1 MAWNQSHSNS
11 LVCLYTYLKALVL
24 QMLFEHTLNTKQNFE
39 AVYMVM
45 LVSLKDSNKLPF
57 NERGNK
63 SDLDFTF
70 LFFFSSLE
78 KPKLKL

>member
-1 MAWNQSHSNS
+1 M
-11 LVCLYTYLKALVL
+11 YLKVLVL
-24 QMLFEHTLNTKQNFE
+24 QILFEHTLNTKQNFE

-57 NERGNK
+57 NKRGNK
-63 SDLDFTF
+63 RRPRLTF